1 MGGSPLTTIPALFIF
16 DSKISDMPVFLMA
29 RSKHFTN
36 GVRNFFLVSLLLT
49 LSPWPTVDARPASGL
64 VQAPPKLE
72 KPASLVAQ
80 GVTALEGNDPTAA
93 KASFERA
100 LAIDRNNVDARTYLG
115 VLADRAGNLPEAERH
130 FAAAAAAAPLSPEAR
145 NNHGAILLRM
155 GRTRQ
160 AAAQFKASLRLNQN
174 QPSALVNLAQIRFLS
189 GTPQGLQEARGLFER
204 AWTIAPDLGI
214 IRSLVITAL
223 RLNNNSAAA
232 GYFRSYS
239 NQLATKT
246 GRGLE
251 PSARVELS
259 TALLDAGL
267 NSEALEELTAAAGA
281 EPNNVDVIVL
291 LARAHLARKDIGAA
305 GRVLEGAVARGIEAA
320 PIFAILSE
328 VYERSGHPE
337 NAIPAMRLAIHH
349 DSRNES
355 YRFRY
360 GMLLT
365 DTNVPA
371 AAVIRL
377 KEALQIFPSSSKLW
391 FALGIAHFT
400 EHKSDEATKAFQQA
414 LTLDPKFAP
423 ALAYLG
429 LIHREQGRS
438 PEAVD
443 FYERALALDEK
454 LSVVH
459 YLAADALLRETTPD
473 SKRVEM
479 HLRRAIALDPSI
491 ASSLLALGKLY
502 SRENR
507 LDEAL
512 NLLERAVALEPN
524 LAEPH
529 YQLGR
534 LYVRLKRQ
542 TEGQAELAKFKQ
554 LSESQKEQEQNQR
567 RDIVR
572 RLAKVRF

>member
-1 MGGSPLTTIPALFIF
+1 
-16 DSKISDMPVFLMA
+16 MA

-36 GVRNFFLVSLLLT
+36 GVLKFHSVSILLT
-49 LSPWPTVDARPASGL
+49 LSLWPTLDARAVSGFL
-64 VQAPPKLE
+64 QSPPKIE

-80 GVTALEGNDPTAA
+80 GVAALEGNDPTAA
-93 KASFERA
+93 KASFEGA
-100 LAIDRNNVDARTYLG
+100 LAIDRNNVDAHTYLG
-115 VLADRAGNLPEAERH
+115 VLADRDGNLPEAERH
-130 FAAAAAAAPLSPEAR
+130 FSAAAAAAPLSPEAR
-145 NNHGAILLRM
+145 NNHGAILLRL

-160 AAAQFKASLRLNQN
+160 AAAQFEASLRLNKN
-174 QPSALVNLAQIRFLS
+174 QPSALVNLAQIRFSS
-189 GTPQGLQEARGLFER
+189 GTPQGMQEARGLFEC
-204 AWTIAPDLGI
+204 AWTIAPDLEI

-223 RLNNNSAAA
+223 RLNDSSAAA

-239 NQLATKT
+239 NQLAAGT
-246 GRGLE
+246 GRRLE
-251 PSARVELS
+251 PSARLELG

-267 NSEALEELTAAAGA
+267 ISEALEELTAAAGA
-281 EPNNVDVIVL
+281 EPNNVYAIVL
-291 LARAHLARKDIGAA
+291 LARAHLARKDIPAA
-305 GRVLEGAVARGIEAA
+305 GRALEAAVARGIEAA
-320 PIFAILSE
+320 PIFATLSE
-328 VYERSGHPE
+328 VYEQSGHVE

-349 DSRNES
+349 DSRNEA

-377 KEALQIFPSSSKLW
+377 KEALQIFPNSPKLW

-400 EHKSDEATKAFQQA
+400 EHKSDEATKAFQRA

-429 LIHREQGRS
+429 LVNREQGRS
-438 PEAVD
+438 PEAVE
-443 FYERALALDEK
+443 FYERALTLDER
-454 LSVVH
+454 LPVVH
-459 YLAADALLRETTPD
+459 YLAADALLRGTSPD
-473 SKRVEM
+473 PKRVEM

-491 ASSLLALGKLY
+491 APSLLALGKLY
-502 SRENR
+502 FRQNR

-512 NLLERAVALEPN
+512 KLLEGAVALEPD

-534 LYVRLKRQ
+534 LYLRLKRQ
-542 TEGQAELAKFKQ
+542 ADGQAELARFKQ
-554 LSESQKEQEQNQR
+554 LSEGQKEQEQNQAR
-567 RDIVR
+567 EIAR